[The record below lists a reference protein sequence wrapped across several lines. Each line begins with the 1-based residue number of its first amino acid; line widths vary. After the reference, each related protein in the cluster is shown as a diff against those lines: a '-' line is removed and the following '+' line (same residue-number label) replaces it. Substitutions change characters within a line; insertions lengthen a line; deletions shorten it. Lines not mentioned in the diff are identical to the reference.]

1 MTLKIAVL
9 GAGSWGLTLTQV
21 LHDNRHRVTVWEFD
35 RGQAAKLKAARKFK
49 YLPEVTIPRDV
60 EISPDMGET
69 VAGADLV
76 VVAVPSPF
84 VRDTVSKLAEL
95 PLGRKTL
102 ILCATKGLEDETF
115 QTMSQ
120 VIAEEL
126 PAAFK
131 NRIAVLSGP
140 NISKEIALRK
150 PAATVVA
157 CHDLAK
163 AQYLQKELMTEYFRI
178 YTSTDVIGT
187 ELGGAIKNVI
197 AIACGICDGMKLGTN
212 AKSAL
217 ITRGVIEMARLGK
230 HFRAKPETFSGL
242 SGLGDLITTCYS
254 PFSRNRRCG
263 EMIAAGDTYQQAM
276 KKICTAVEGIKTCQ
290 AIYHFS
296 RKYKINMPINEQ
308 VYKILVERR
317 PPRQALMDLMTR
329 EAKHENKV

>member
-217 ITRGVIEMARLGK
+217 IT
-230 HFRAKPETFSGL
+230 
-242 SGLGDLITTCYS
+242 TCYS